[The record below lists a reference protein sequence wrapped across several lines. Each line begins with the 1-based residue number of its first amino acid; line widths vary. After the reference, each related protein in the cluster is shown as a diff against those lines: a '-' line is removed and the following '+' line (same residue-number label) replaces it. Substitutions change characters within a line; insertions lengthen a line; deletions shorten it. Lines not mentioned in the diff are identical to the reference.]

1 MWHLCD
7 IKGVNMKLIIKIIS
21 LSLIMI
27 SSYTYSESNH
37 GSLFSFAENMLEIEG
52 TAPNIIFS
60 SNDEIGELCSNEMI
74 ACFRS
79 DKPSNIYIQAG
90 LQVDLIN
97 ATLVGLMSDYLQFNA
112 NKNIDNL
119 KSCNAQVDY
128 LLSSFKVNKAK
139 IYKATACGRKT
150 ISNKE
155 MEILLASN

>member
-1 MWHLCD
+1 
-7 IKGVNMKLIIKIIS
+7 MKLIVKIIS

-90 LQVDLIN
+90 LQLDLLN
-97 ATLVGLMSDYLQFNA
+97 TTLVGLMSDYLQFNA

-128 LLSSFKVNKAK
+128 LLSTFKVNKAK

>member
-1 MWHLCD
+1 
-7 IKGVNMKLIIKIIS
+7 
-21 LSLIMI
+21 MI
-27 SSYTYSESNH
+27 SSYTYSASNH

-60 SNDEIGELCSNEMI
+60 SNDEIGEICSDKMI

-90 LQVDLIN
+90 LDVDLIN

-112 NKNIDNL
+112 NKNIDYL

-139 IYKATACGRKT
+139 IYKASACGRKT
-150 ISNKE
+150 ILNKE
-155 MEILLASN
+155 MEILLASK

>member
-1 MWHLCD
+1 
-7 IKGVNMKLIIKIIS
+7 MKLIIKIIS

-37 GSLFSFAENMLEIEG
+37 GSLFAFAENMLEIEG

-112 NKNIDNL
+112 NKNIDYL
-119 KSCNAQVDY
+119 KSCNAQVNY
-128 LLSSFKVNKAK
+128 LLNSFKVNKAK

-150 ISNKE
+150 ISHKE
-155 MEILLASN
+155 MEILLASK

>member
-1 MWHLCD
+1 
-7 IKGVNMKLIIKIIS
+7 MKLIIKIIS

-37 GSLFSFAENMLEIEG
+37 GSLFAFAENMLEIEG

-112 NKNIDNL
+112 NKKIDYL
-119 KSCNAQVDY
+119 KSCNAQVNY

-150 ISNKE
+150 ISHKE
-155 MEILLASN
+155 MEILLASK

>member
-1 MWHLCD
+1 
-7 IKGVNMKLIIKIIS
+7 MKLIVKIIS

-37 GSLFSFAENMLEIEG
+37 GSLFSFTENMLEIEG
-52 TAPNIIFS
+52 SAPNIIFS
-60 SNDEIGELCSNEMI
+60 SNDEIGELCSDEMI

-90 LQVDLIN
+90 LGEDLIN
-97 ATLVGLMSDYLQFNA
+97 ATLVGLMSDYLQFNE
-112 NKNIDNL
+112 NKNIDYL
-119 KSCNAQVDY
+119 KSCNVQVDY

-150 ISNKE
+150 ISHKE
-155 MEILLASN
+155 LSLIHI

>member
-1 MWHLCD
+1 
-7 IKGVNMKLIIKIIS
+7 MKLIIKIIS

-60 SNDEIGELCSNEMI
+60 SNDEIGEVCSDQLI

-79 DKPSNIYIQAG
+79 DKPSNVYIQAG
-90 LQVDLIN
+90 LQRDLLN
-97 ATLVGLMSDYLQFNA
+97 TTLVGLMSDYLQFNA

-128 LLSSFKVNKAK
+128 LLSTFKVNKAK

-150 ISNKE
+150 ISQKQ
-155 MEILLASN
+155 MEILLASK

>member
-1 MWHLCD
+1 
-7 IKGVNMKLIIKIIS
+7 MKLIVKIIS

-37 GSLFSFAENMLEIEG
+37 GSLFSFTENMLEIEG
-52 TAPNIIFS
+52 SAPNIIFS
-60 SNDEIGELCSNEMI
+60 SNDEIGELCSDEMI

-90 LQVDLIN
+90 LGEDLIN
-97 ATLVGLMSDYLQFNA
+97 ATLVGLMSDYLQFNE
-112 NKNIDNL
+112 NKNIDYL
-119 KSCNAQVDY
+119 KSCNVQVDY

-150 ISNKE
+150 ISHKE
-155 MEILLASN
+155 MENLLASK

>member
-1 MWHLCD
+1 
-7 IKGVNMKLIIKIIS
+7 MKLIIKIIS

-60 SNDEIGELCSNEMI
+60 SNDEIGDLCSDQLI

-97 ATLVGLMSDYLQFNA
+97 ATLFGVMSDYLQFNA
-112 NKNIDNL
+112 NKNIDYL
-119 KSCNAQVDY
+119 KSCNAQVNY

-150 ISNKE
+150 ISHKE
-155 MEILLASN
+155 MEILLASK

>member
-1 MWHLCD
+1 
-7 IKGVNMKLIIKIIS
+7 MKLIVKIIS

-37 GSLFSFAENMLEIEG
+37 GSLFSFTENMLEIEG
-52 TAPNIIFS
+52 SAPNIIFS
-60 SNDEIGELCSNEMI
+60 SNDEIGELCSDEMI

-112 NKNIDNL
+112 NKNIDYS

-128 LLSSFKVNKAK
+128 LLSTFKVNKAK

-155 MEILLASN
+155 MEILLASK

>member
-1 MWHLCD
+1 
-7 IKGVNMKLIIKIIS
+7 MKLIIKIIS
-21 LSLIMI
+21 FSLIMI

-37 GSLFSFAENMLEIEG
+37 GSLFSFTENMLEIEG

-60 SNDEIGELCSNEMI
+60 SNDEIGELCSDEMI

-79 DKPSNIYIQAG
+79 DKPSNIYIEAG
-90 LQVDLIN
+90 LGVDLIN

-112 NKNIDNL
+112 NKNIDYL

-155 MEILLASN
+155 MEILLASK

>member
-1 MWHLCD
+1 
-7 IKGVNMKLIIKIIS
+7 MKLIIKIIS

-60 SNDEIGELCSNEMI
+60 SNDEIGEVCSDQLI

-79 DKPSNIYIQAG
+79 DKPSNVYIQAG
-90 LQVDLIN
+90 LQIDLLN
-97 ATLVGLMSDYLQFNA
+97 TTLVGLMSDYLQFNA

-128 LLSSFKVNKAK
+128 LLSTFKVNKAK

-150 ISNKE
+150 ISQKQ
-155 MEILLASN
+155 MEILIASK

>member
-1 MWHLCD
+1 
-7 IKGVNMKLIIKIIS
+7 MKLIIKIIS
-21 LSLIMI
+21 FSLIMI
-27 SSYTYSESNH
+27 SSYTYSASNH

-60 SNDEIGELCSNEMI
+60 SNDKIGEICSDKMI

-90 LQVDLIN
+90 LDVDLIN

-112 NKNIDNL
+112 NKNIDYL

-150 ISNKE
+150 ILNKE
-155 MEILLASN
+155 MEILLASK

>member
-1 MWHLCD
+1 
-7 IKGVNMKLIIKIIS
+7 MKLIVKIIS

-37 GSLFSFAENMLEIEG
+37 GSLFTFTENMLEIEG
-52 TAPNIIFS
+52 SAPNIIFS
-60 SNDEIGELCSNEMI
+60 SNDEIGELCSDEMI

-90 LQVDLIN
+90 LGEDLIN
-97 ATLVGLMSDYLQFNA
+97 ATLVGLMSDYLQFNE
-112 NKNIDNL
+112 NKNIDYL
-119 KSCNAQVDY
+119 KSCNVQVDY

-150 ISNKE
+150 ISHKE
-155 MEILLASN
+155 MEILLASK

>member
-1 MWHLCD
+1 
-7 IKGVNMKLIIKIIS
+7 
-21 LSLIMI
+21 MI

-52 TAPNIIFS
+52 AAPNIIFS
-60 SNDEIGELCSNEMI
+60 SNDEIGEVCSDQLI

-79 DKPSNIYIQAG
+79 DKPSNVYIQAG
-90 LQVDLIN
+90 LQRDLLN
-97 ATLVGLMSDYLQFNA
+97 TTLVGLMSDYLQFNA

-128 LLSSFKVNKAK
+128 LLSTFKVNKAK

>member
-1 MWHLCD
+1 
-7 IKGVNMKLIIKIIS
+7 MKLIIKIIS

-60 SNDEIGELCSNEMI
+60 SNDEIGELCSDQLI

-90 LQVDLIN
+90 LQIDLLN
-97 ATLVGLMSDYLQFNA
+97 TTLVGLMSDYLQFNA

-139 IYKATACGRKT
+139 IYKATDCGRKT

>member
-1 MWHLCD
+1 
-7 IKGVNMKLIIKIIS
+7 MKLIIKIIS
-21 LSLIMI
+21 FSLIMI
-27 SSYTYSESNH
+27 SSYTYSASNH

-60 SNDEIGELCSNEMI
+60 SNDKIGEICSDKMI

-90 LQVDLIN
+90 LDVDLIN

>member
-1 MWHLCD
+1 
-7 IKGVNMKLIIKIIS
+7 MKLIVKIIS

-37 GSLFSFAENMLEIEG
+37 GSLFSFTENMLEIEG
-52 TAPNIIFS
+52 SAPNIIFS
-60 SNDEIGELCSNEMI
+60 SNDEIGELCSDEMI

-90 LQVDLIN
+90 LGEDLIN
-97 ATLVGLMSDYLQFNA
+97 ATLVGLMSDYLQYNE
-112 NKNIDNL
+112 NKNIDYL
-119 KSCNAQVDY
+119 KSCNVQVDY

-150 ISNKE
+150 ISHKE
-155 MEILLASN
+155 MEILLASK

>member
-1 MWHLCD
+1 
-7 IKGVNMKLIIKIIS
+7 
-21 LSLIMI
+21 MI

-60 SNDEIGELCSNEMI
+60 SNDEIGDLCSDQLI

-90 LQVDLIN
+90 LQLDLLN
-97 ATLVGLMSDYLQFNA
+97 TTLVGLMSDYLQFNA

-128 LLSSFKVNKAK
+128 LLSTFKVNKAK

>member
-1 MWHLCD
+1 
-7 IKGVNMKLIIKIIS
+7 
-21 LSLIMI
+21 MI

-37 GSLFSFAENMLEIEG
+37 GSLFSFTENMLEIEG
-52 TAPNIIFS
+52 SAPNIIFS

-112 NKNIDNL
+112 NKNIDYL
-119 KSCNAQVDY
+119 KSCNAQVNY

-150 ISNKE
+150 ISHKE
-155 MEILLASN
+155 MEILLASK

>member
-1 MWHLCD
+1 
-7 IKGVNMKLIIKIIS
+7 MKLIS
-21 LSLIMI
+21 LSLIVI
-27 SSYTYSESNH
+27 SSYTFSESNH
-37 GSLFSFAENMLEIEG
+37 GSLFSFTENMLEIKG

-60 SNDEIGELCSNEMI
+60 SNEQIVEICSDQLI

-90 LQVDLIN
+90 LEVDLIN

-112 NKNIDNL
+112 NKNIDNV

-128 LLSSFKVNKAK
+128 LLSSFKVKKAK

-150 ISNKE
+150 ISQRQ
-155 MEILLASN
+155 MEILLASK

>member
-1 MWHLCD
+1 
-7 IKGVNMKLIIKIIS
+7 
-21 LSLIMI
+21 MI

-60 SNDEIGELCSNEMI
+60 SNDEIGEVCSDQLI

-128 LLSSFKVNKAK
+128 LLSTFKVNKAK

-150 ISNKE
+150 ISQKQ
-155 MEILLASN
+155 MENLLASK

>member
-1 MWHLCD
+1 
-7 IKGVNMKLIIKIIS
+7 MKLIVKIIS

-27 SSYTYSESNH
+27 SSYAFSNSSH
-37 GSLFSFAENMLEIEG
+37 GSLFSFTENSVEIKG
-52 TAPNIIFS
+52 AAPNIIFS
-60 SNDEIGELCSNEMI
+60 SNEKIVEVCSEEMI

-90 LQVDLIN
+90 LEVDLIN
-97 ATLVGLMSDYLQFNA
+97 TTLVGLMSDYLQFKE
-112 NKNIDNL
+112 NKNIDIL
-119 KSCNAQVDY
+119 KSCTTQVDY

-155 MEILLASN
+155 MEILLASE

>member
-1 MWHLCD
+1 
-7 IKGVNMKLIIKIIS
+7 MKLINKIIS

-60 SNDEIGELCSNEMI
+60 SNDEIGDLCSDQLI

-90 LQVDLIN
+90 LQLDLLN
-97 ATLVGLMSDYLQFNA
+97 TTLVGLMSDYLQFNA

-128 LLSSFKVNKAK
+128 LLSTFKVNKAK

-150 ISNKE
+150 ISQKQ
-155 MEILLASN
+155 MENLLASK

>member
-1 MWHLCD
+1 
-7 IKGVNMKLIIKIIS
+7 
-21 LSLIMI
+21 MI

-60 SNDEIGELCSNEMI
+60 SNDEIGEVCSDQLI

-79 DKPSNIYIQAG
+79 DKPSNVYIQAG
-90 LQVDLIN
+90 LQRDLLN
-97 ATLVGLMSDYLQFNA
+97 TTLVGLMSDYLQFNA

-128 LLSSFKVNKAK
+128 LLSTFKVNKAK

-150 ISNKE
+150 ISQKQ
-155 MEILLASN
+155 MEILLASK

>member
-1 MWHLCD
+1 
-7 IKGVNMKLIIKIIS
+7 MKLIVKIIS

-37 GSLFSFAENMLEIEG
+37 GSLFAFAENMLEIEG

-112 NKNIDNL
+112 NKKIDYL
-119 KSCNAQVDY
+119 KSCNAQVNY

-150 ISNKE
+150 ISHKE
-155 MEILLASN
+155 MEILLASK

>member
-1 MWHLCD
+1 
-7 IKGVNMKLIIKIIS
+7 MKLITKIIS

-60 SNDEIGELCSNEMI
+60 SNDEIGEVCSDQLI

-79 DKPSNIYIQAG
+79 DKPSNVYIQAG
-90 LQVDLIN
+90 LQIDLLN
-97 ATLVGLMSDYLQFNA
+97 TTLVGLMSDYLQFNA

-128 LLSSFKVNKAK
+128 LLSTFKVNKAK

-150 ISNKE
+150 ISHKE
-155 MEILLASN
+155 MEVLLASK

>member
-1 MWHLCD
+1 
-7 IKGVNMKLIIKIIS
+7 MKLIIKIIS

-60 SNDEIGELCSNEMI
+60 SNDEIGELCSDQLI

-90 LQVDLIN
+90 LQIDLLN
-97 ATLVGLMSDYLQFNA
+97 TTLVGLMSDYLQFNA

-128 LLSSFKVNKAK
+128 LLSTFKVNKAK

-150 ISNKE
+150 ISQKQ
-155 MEILLASN
+155 MEILLASK

>member
-1 MWHLCD
+1 
-7 IKGVNMKLIIKIIS
+7 MKLIVKIIS

-37 GSLFSFAENMLEIEG
+37 GSLFSFTENMLEIEG
-52 TAPNIIFS
+52 SAPNIIFS
-60 SNDEIGELCSNEMI
+60 TNDEIGELCSDEMI

-112 NKNIDNL
+112 NKNIDYL

-150 ISNKE
+150 ISQKQ
-155 MEILLASN
+155 MEILLASK

>member
-1 MWHLCD
+1 
-7 IKGVNMKLIIKIIS
+7 MKLIIKIIS

-37 GSLFSFAENMLEIEG
+37 GSLFSFTENTIEIKG
-52 TAPNIIFS
+52 TAPNIVFS
-60 SNDEIGELCSNEMI
+60 SNDEIGDLCSDEMI

-112 NKNIDNL
+112 NKNIDYL
-119 KSCNAQVDY
+119 KSCNAQVNY

-155 MEILLASN
+155 IEILLASN

>member
-1 MWHLCD
+1 
-7 IKGVNMKLIIKIIS
+7 MKLIVKIIS

-27 SSYTYSESNH
+27 SSYAFSNSSH
-37 GSLFSFAENMLEIEG
+37 GSLFSFTENSVEIKG
-52 TAPNIIFS
+52 AAPNIIFS
-60 SNDEIGELCSNEMI
+60 SNEKIGEVCSDEMI

-90 LQVDLIN
+90 LEVDLIN
-97 ATLVGLMSDYLQFNA
+97 TTLVGLMSDYLQFNE
-112 NKNIDNL
+112 NKNIDIL
-119 KSCNAQVDY
+119 KSCTTQVDY

-155 MEILLASN
+155 MEILLASK

>member
-1 MWHLCD
+1 
-7 IKGVNMKLIIKIIS
+7 MKLIVKIIS

-37 GSLFSFAENMLEIEG
+37 GSLFSFTENMLEIEG
-52 TAPNIIFS
+52 SAPNIIFS
-60 SNDEIGELCSNEMI
+60 SNDEIGELCSDEMI

-90 LQVDLIN
+90 LGEDLIN
-97 ATLVGLMSDYLQFNA
+97 ASLVGLMSDYLQLNE
-112 NKNIDNL
+112 NKNIDYL
-119 KSCNAQVDY
+119 KSCNVQVDY

-150 ISNKE
+150 ISHKE
-155 MEILLASN
+155 MEILLASK

>member
-1 MWHLCD
+1 
-7 IKGVNMKLIIKIIS
+7 MKLIVKIIS

-37 GSLFSFAENMLEIEG
+37 GSLFSFTENMLEIEG
-52 TAPNIIFS
+52 SAPNIIFS
-60 SNDEIGELCSNEMI
+60 SNDEIGELCSDEMI

-90 LQVDLIN
+90 LGEDLIN

-112 NKNIDNL
+112 NKNIDYL
-119 KSCNAQVDY
+119 KSCNAQVNY

-150 ISNKE
+150 ISHKE
-155 MEILLASN
+155 MEILLASK

>member
-1 MWHLCD
+1 
-7 IKGVNMKLIIKIIS
+7 MKLIVKIIS

-37 GSLFSFAENMLEIEG
+37 GSLFSFTENMLEIEG
-52 TAPNIIFS
+52 SAPNIIFS
-60 SNDEIGELCSNEMI
+60 TNDEIGELCSDEMI

-112 NKNIDNL
+112 NKNIDYS

-150 ISNKE
+150 ISHKE
-155 MEILLASN
+155 MEILLASK

>member
-1 MWHLCD
+1 
-7 IKGVNMKLIIKIIS
+7 MKLIIKIIS

-37 GSLFSFAENMLEIEG
+37 GSLFSFTENMLEIEG
-52 TAPNIIFS
+52 SAPNIIFS
-60 SNDEIGELCSNEMI
+60 SNDEIGELCSDEMI

-90 LQVDLIN
+90 LGEDLIN
-97 ATLVGLMSDYLQFNA
+97 ATLVGLMSDYLQFNE
-112 NKNIDNL
+112 NKNIDYL
-119 KSCNAQVDY
+119 KSCNVQVDY

-150 ISNKE
+150 ISHKE
-155 MEILLASN
+155 MEILLASK

>member
-1 MWHLCD
+1 
-7 IKGVNMKLIIKIIS
+7 MKLIVKIIS

-60 SNDEIGELCSNEMI
+60 SNDEIGELCSDEMI

-112 NKNIDNL
+112 NKNIDYL
-119 KSCNAQVDY
+119 KSCNVQVDY

-150 ISNKE
+150 ISQKQ
-155 MEILLASN
+155 MENLLASK

>member
-1 MWHLCD
+1 
-7 IKGVNMKLIIKIIS
+7 
-21 LSLIMI
+21 MI

-37 GSLFSFAENMLEIEG
+37 GSLFAFAENMLEIEG

-112 NKNIDNL
+112 NKNIDYL
-119 KSCNAQVDY
+119 KSCNAQVNY
-128 LLSSFKVNKAK
+128 LLNSFKVNKAK